1 MNLFVFHIIRS
12 STIPLHVVAL
22 SPDPSLQN
30 TMVYVTF
37 TCGGTFIWPIITEYK
52 VLRYLYMWQHFHLTH
67 HYRIRCSTVPLHVA
81 ALSSDPS
88 IHNTMSTV
96 PLHVAA
102 LSSDPLLQNTKF
114 YCTFTCGD
122 TFIWPI
128 ITEYD
133 VLRYLYMWRHFHL
146 THQYIIRSSTLP
158 FHVAALVS
166 DPLLQ
171 NTMFYCTFTCGG
183 TFIWPI
189 ITEYKVL
196 LYLYMWRHFHLT
208 HHCSFHSHYTDI

>member
-12 STIPLHVVAL
+12 STLPLHVVAL

-88 IHNTMSTV
+88 IHNT
-96 PLHVAA
+96 
-102 LSSDPLLQNTKF
+102 KF
-114 YCTFTCGD
+114 YVTFTCGG
-122 TFIWPI
+122 TCIWPI

-133 VLRYLYMWRHFHL
+133 
-146 THQYIIRSSTLP
+146 
-158 FHVAALVS
+158 
-166 DPLLQ
+166 
-171 NTMFYCTFTCGG
+171 
-183 TFIWPI
+183 
-189 ITEYKVL
+189 VL

-208 HHCSFHSHYTDI
+208 HYYRIQSSTVPLHVAALSSDPSLQFS